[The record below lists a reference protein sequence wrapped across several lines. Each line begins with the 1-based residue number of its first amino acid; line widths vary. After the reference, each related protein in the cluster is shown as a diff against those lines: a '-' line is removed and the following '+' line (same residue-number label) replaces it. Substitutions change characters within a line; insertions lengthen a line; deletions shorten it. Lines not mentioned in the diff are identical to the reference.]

1 MVVRVSFEKMD
12 NPFMTSRMFL
22 QLLQCSRAVIIPED
36 SRNHTV
42 LMVDAPDEI
51 ALAKRVRS
59 IQAIVSCE
67 MLPDKFEDI
76 TAKLDQSIR
85 DKKVFVTTL
94 KNS

>member
-22 QLLQCSRAVIIPED
+22 QLFECSRAVIIPED

-51 ALAKRVRS
+51 ALAKKVRS
-59 IQAIVSCE
+59 IQAIISCE
-67 MLPDKFEDI
+67 MLPDNFEEVL
-76 TAKLDQSIR
+76 AKLDQSIR
-85 DKKVFVTTL
+85 EKKVFVTTL
-94 KNS
+94 KTS